1 MSHRTWLETALF
13 PVFFWSLGVVIAYA
27 DSVEHHGFRVNPE
40 GTYAECLS
48 CHDGI
53 LAPQVST
60 CLGTICTFQDSHP
73 IDRYYPPPNRMRE
86 FAPAATAEMAGIKFI
101 GRKIDCIS
109 CHNLTATDHYHL
121 RVSDWRSK
129 LCLACH
135 LK

>member
-1 MSHRTWLETALF
+1 MV
-13 PVFFWSLGVVIAYA
+13 P
-27 DSVEHHGFRVNPE
+27 
-40 GTYAECLS
+40 LS
-48 CHDGI
+48 I
-53 LAPQVST
+53 WRAVAMAP
-60 CLGTICTFQDSHP
+60 
-73 IDRYYPPPNRMRE
+73 
-86 FAPAATAEMAGIKFI
+86 ATAEMAGIKFI